1 MLTAT
6 MVINMTAMMMMMMA
20 MRMIAKVTMRRMSER

>member
-20 MRMIAKVTMRRMSER
+20 MRMIAKVTMRRMNER